1 MLKCGLIVV
10 MDKRDV
16 INSLMLFFN
25 ISVNAVMINEW
36 TFVFDPF
43 TGYSAD
49 NGEVFYKSFD
59 DLAGMVDDMF
69 NDGCF
74 DE

>member
-1 MLKCGLIVV
+1 M
-10 MDKRDV
+10 MSKREV
-16 INSLMLFFN
+16 IYTLMQGFG
-25 ISVNAVMINEW
+25 IGMTSVTVDRW

-43 TGYSAD
+43 TGYLAVNLGS
-49 NGEVFYKSFD
+49 VRSYSSFD
-59 DLAGMVDDMF
+59 DLAGMVEDMF

>member
-1 MLKCGLIVV
+1 MMI
-10 MDKRDV
+10 RDDL
-16 INSLMLFFN
+16 INSLMLFFGIGMN
-25 ISVNAVMINEW
+25 TVMINEW
-36 TFVFDPF
+36 SFTFDPF
-43 TGYSAD
+43 TGYEAATD
-49 NGEVFYKSFD
+49 GVTYKSFD